1 MTGGQIAGLIAAI
14 AFAALVVYIILFLRE
29 LTKTMKQVTGIVNEA
44 NESVKVVTKDVDA
57 LSIEVQ
63 GLLNKSNVLLDD
75 VNGKVAQI
83 DPLFKAVGDIGV
95 TVSDVN
101 DSTRNLVLNI
111 TNTAQTK
118 VDDIKHKTTEDGTVE
133 DNVTA
138 SSVSKA
144 QTSGKPTVSGIQK
157 VGQSA
162 KAIYQKR
169 QVRKAQEQSES
180 KPY

>member
-14 AFAALVVYIILFLRE
+14 AFAALVIYIILFLRE
-29 LTKTMKQVTGIVNEA
+29 LTKTMKEVTGVVNEA
-44 NESVKVVTKDVDA
+44 NETVKVVTKDVDA

-75 VNGKVAQI
+75 VNGKVAQV
-83 DPLFKAVGDIGV
+83 DPLFKAIGDIGV

-118 VDDIKHKTTEDGTVE
+118 VDDIKDKTVGEAEKTSTGVATTDQPVK
-133 DNVTA
+133 A
-138 SSVSKA
+138 S
-144 QTSGKPTVSGIQK
+144 QPTVTGIQK

-162 KAIYQKR
+162 KALYQKR
-169 QVRKAQEQSES
+169 QVRKAQENSQS

>member
-1 MTGGQIAGLIAAI
+1 MIGSQIAGLIAAI
-14 AFAALVVYIILFLRE
+14 AFAALVIYIILFLRE
-29 LTKTMKQVTGIVNEA
+29 LTKTMKEVTGIVNEA
-44 NESVKVVTKDVDA
+44 NETVKVVTKDVDA

-75 VNGKVAQI
+75 VNGKVAQV
-83 DPLFKAVGDIGV
+83 DPLFKAIGDIGV

-118 VDDIKHKTTEDGTVE
+118 VDDIKEKTVGGS
-133 DNVTA
+133 DNETA
-138 SSVSKA
+138 SSVTTDQIVKPG
-144 QTSGKPTVSGIQK
+144 QPTVTGIQK

-162 KAIYQKR
+162 KALYQKR
-169 QVRKAQEQSES
+169 QVRKAQENSQS
-180 KPY
+180 KPH

>member
-14 AFAALVVYIILFLRE
+14 AFAALVIYIILFLRE
-29 LTKTMKQVTGIVNEA
+29 LTKTMKEVTGVVNEA
-44 NESVKVVTKDVDA
+44 NETVKVVTKDVDA

-75 VNGKVAQI
+75 VNGKVAQV
-83 DPLFKAVGDIGV
+83 DPLFKAIGDIGV

-118 VDDIKHKTTEDGTVE
+118 VDDIKDKTVGEAE
-133 DNVTA
+133 KA
-138 SSVSKA
+138 STDVASTDQPVKA
-144 QTSGKPTVSGIQK
+144 GQPTVTGIQK

-162 KAIYQKR
+162 KALYQKR
-169 QVRKAQEQSES
+169 QVRKAQENSQS

>member
-14 AFAALVVYIILFLRE
+14 AFAALVIYIILFLRE
-29 LTKTMKQVTGIVNEA
+29 LTKTMKEVTGIVNEA
-44 NESVKVVTKDVDA
+44 NETVKVVTKDVDA

-75 VNGKVAQI
+75 VNGKVAQV
-83 DPLFKAVGDIGV
+83 DPLFKAIGDIGV

-118 VDDIKHKTTEDGTVE
+118 VDDIKDKTTGASEAGSATVTA
-133 DNVTA
+133 DQAVKPGQPNVT
-138 SSVSKA
+138 
-144 QTSGKPTVSGIQK
+144 GIQK

-162 KAIYQKR
+162 KALYQKR
-169 QVRKAQEQSES
+169 QVRKAQENSQS

>member
-14 AFAALVVYIILFLRE
+14 AFAALVIYIILFLRE
-29 LTKTMKQVTGIVNEA
+29 LTKTMKEVTGIVNEA

-75 VNGKVAQI
+75 VNGKVAQV
-83 DPLFKAVGDIGV
+83 DPLFKAIGDIGV

-118 VDDIKHKTTEDGTVE
+118 VDDIKGKMTETPEASEEATTTVKVA
-133 DNVTA
+133 NVTG
-138 SSVSKA
+138 
-144 QTSGKPTVSGIQK
+144 QPTVSGIQK
-157 VGQSA
+157 VGKSA
-162 KAIYQKR
+162 KALYKKH
-169 QVRKAQEQSES
+169 QVRKAQENSTT

>member
-14 AFAALVVYIILFLRE
+14 AFAALVIYIILFLRE
-29 LTKTMKQVTGIVNEA
+29 LTKTMKEVTGIVNEA
-44 NESVKVVTKDVDA
+44 NETVKVVTKDVDA

-75 VNGKVAQI
+75 VNGKVTQI
-83 DPLFKAVGDIGV
+83 DPLFKAIGDIGV

-118 VDDIKHKTTEDGTVE
+118 VDDFKDSTSGAGEDEATST
-133 DNVTA
+133 VTA
-138 SSVSKA
+138 NKA
-144 QTSGKPTVSGIQK
+144 VKPGQPTVSGVQK

-162 KAIYQKR
+162 KALYQKR
-169 QVRKAQEQSES
+169 QVRKAQENSQS

>member
-14 AFAALVVYIILFLRE
+14 AFAALVIYIILFLRE
-29 LTKTMKQVTGIVNEA
+29 LTKTMKEVTGIVNEA
-44 NESVKVVTKDVDA
+44 NETVKVVTKDVDA

-75 VNGKVAQI
+75 VNGKVAQV
-83 DPLFKAVGDIGV
+83 DPLFKAIGDIGV

-111 TNTAQTK
+111 TNTAQSK
-118 VDDIKHKTTEDGTVE
+118 VDDIKDKTTQASTDETTIQE
-133 DNVTA
+133 TA
-138 SSVSKA
+138 LG
-144 QTSGKPTVSGIQK
+144 QPTVSGVQK

-162 KAIYQKR
+162 KALYRKR
-169 QVRKAQEQSES
+169 QVRKAQENSNA